1 MESRTL
7 DHLLALEDIR
17 QLKYRYLRSV
27 DQKAWDELADTLTAD
42 AVADYGTPAM
52 GDRLLLTGR
61 NAILTFM
68 RENLG
73 PQLISVHAAGQP
85 EITVNGDHATGTWAF
100 TDLIIAPEYRIVIQ
114 GAAFY
119 QDEYVRD
126 EDGSWR
132 ISRTGYDRTYEATLS
147 LDDLPKF
154 RLTANRWGAVS
165 QQSG

>member
-7 DHLLALEDIR
+7 DHLLTLEDVR

-27 DQKAWDELADTLTAD
+27 DQKNWEELADTLTED

-52 GDRLLLTGR
+52 GDRLLLEGR
-61 NAILTFM
+61 DAIVSFM

-73 PQLISVHAAGQP
+73 PQLISVHAAGHP
-85 EITVNGDHATGTWAF
+85 EITVNGDTAAGTWAF

-119 QDEYVRD
+119 QDTYVRD
-126 EDGSWR
+126 GAGTWR

-154 RLTANRWGAVS
+154 RLTANRWADS
-165 QQSG
+165 LTS

>member
-7 DHLLALEDIR
+7 EHLLALEDIR

-27 DQKAWDELADTLTAD
+27 DHKAWDELADTLTVD

-61 NAILTFM
+61 DAILTFM

-73 PQLISVHAAGQP
+73 PGLISVHAAGQP
-85 EITVNGDHATGTWAF
+85 EITVNGDSATGTWAF
-100 TDLIIAPEYRIVIQ
+100 TDLIIATEYRVVIQ

-126 EDGSWR
+126 TGGAWR

-154 RLTANRWGAVS
+154 RLTANRWATVD
-165 QQSG
+165 Q

>member
-7 DHLLALEDIR
+7 DHLLTLEDIR

-27 DQKAWDELADTLTAD
+27 DQKAWDDLADTLTAD

-52 GDRLLLTGR
+52 GNRLLLTGR
-61 NAILTFM
+61 IAIVTFM

-73 PQLISVHAAGQP
+73 PGLISVHAAGQP
-85 EITVNGDHATGTWAF
+85 EIAVNGDTATGRWAF
-100 TDLIIAPEYRIVIQ
+100 TDLIIATEYRVVIQ

-119 QDEYVRD
+119 EDEYARD
-126 EDGSWR
+126 SDGTWR

-154 RLTANRWGAVS
+154 RLTSNRWASVDR
-165 QQSG
+165 

>member
-7 DHLLALEDIR
+7 EHLLTLEDLR

-27 DQKAWDELADTLTAD
+27 DQKDWDGLADTLTED

-52 GDRLLLTGR
+52 GDRLLLEGR
-61 NAILTFM
+61 AAILGFM

-85 EITVNGDHATGTWAF
+85 EITVNGDTAAGTWAF
-100 TDLIIAPEYRIVIQ
+100 TDLIIAPEYQLVIQ

-119 QDEYVRD
+119 QDTYRREA
-126 EDGSWR
+126 DGAWR

-154 RLTANRWGAVS
+154 RLTSNRWATVD
-165 QQSG
+165 Q

>member
-7 DHLLALEDIR
+7 DHLLTLEDIR

-52 GDRLLLTGR
+52 GERVLLTGR
-61 NAILTFM
+61 DAIITFM

-73 PQLISVHAAGQP
+73 PGLISVHAAGQP
-85 EITVNGDHATGTWAF
+85 EIAVNGDTATGRWAF
-100 TDLIIAPEYRIVIQ
+100 TDLIIAPEYRVVIQ

-119 QDEYVRD
+119 EDEYARD
-126 EDGSWR
+126 PGGAWR

-154 RLTANRWGAVS
+154 RITSNRWATVDR
-165 QQSG
+165 

>member
-1 MESRTL
+1 MANMESRTL
-7 DHLLALEDIR
+7 DHLLTLEDIR

-27 DQKAWDELADTLTAD
+27 DLKAWDELAGTLAVD

-61 NAILTFM
+61 NAIVTFM

-85 EITVNGDHATGTWAF
+85 EIAVTGDHATGRWAF
-100 TDLIIAPEYRIVIQ
+100 TDLIIATEYRLVIQ
-114 GAAFY
+114 GAAYY
-119 QDEYVRD
+119 QDEYVRG
-126 EDGSWR
+126 EDGAWR
-132 ISRTGYDRTYEATLS
+132 ISRTGYERTYEAQFS

-154 RLTANRWGAVS
+154 RITANRWATVD
-165 QQSG
+165 Q

>member
-7 DHLLALEDIR
+7 DHLLTLEDIR
-17 QLKYRYLRSV
+17 QLKYRYLRGV
-27 DQKAWDELADTLTAD
+27 DQKAWDELADTLTVD

-61 NAILTFM
+61 DAIVTFL

-73 PQLISVHAAGQP
+73 PQLISVHAAGHP
-85 EITVNGDHATGTWAF
+85 EITVNGGHARGRWAF
-100 TDLIIAPEYRIVIQ
+100 TDLIIATEYRLMIQ

-119 QDEYVRD
+119 QDEYVRG
-126 EDGSWR
+126 EDGTWR
-132 ISRTGYDRTYEATLS
+132 ISRTGYERTYEATLS

-165 QQSG
+165 RPSG